1 MVVLLEIKA
10 ETCVLIWDYGQT
22 KQNTKAKK
30 KKTKSIEI
38 EIEIEIEILK
48 VEHFYYWRMV
58 WWGGGESYG
67 SWTSL
72 ATVRQGVKV
81 ILVNNRIE
89 MEKGMVNLKVLINM
103 EETD

>member
-1 MVVLLEIKA
+1 MV
-10 ETCVLIWDYGQT
+10 
-22 KQNTKAKK
+22 KQNKTQKQK
-30 KKTKSIEI
+30 KKTKSI